1 LTVVPARYGL
11 RGDNAMVAL
20 AQWDEMDGFF
30 LGRESAAD
38 ADENPAED
46 PQLVQVT
53 LRAVDWLDASVERPT
68 RTLEL
73 GDAVLE
79 VRNTG
84 GHVLGDYSLWDT
96 RLTVPAGSTDATLT
110 ARVEALPHAGGD
122 RAWELWRAARPTAPG
137 AWAALSLGE
146 REAWLEVTRIVSLR
160 EHRNPYP
167 VLGERIALDGR
178 QVDDL
183 ASLLCALGEAID
195 GPGGYCG
202 STLSDLA
209 DCLRFAPRA
218 VPRPQLVW
226 RDLAVA
232 EKGLGRYL
240 DLARGVLNDGAIE
253 VLVG

>member
-1 LTVVPARYGL
+1 MPARYGL

-20 AQWDEMDGFF
+20 AQWNEMSGFF
-30 LGRESAAD
+30 VGRESAAD

-46 PQLVQVT
+46 PQAVQVT
-53 LRAVDWLDASVERPT
+53 LRAVDWLDTSAQRPT

-79 VRNTG
+79 VRDTG

-110 ARVEALPHAGGD
+110 ARVGTLPHAGGD
-122 RAWELWRAARPTAPG
+122 RAWELWRSARPATPG
-137 AWAALSLGE
+137 AWAALPVGE
-146 REAWLEVTRIVSLR
+146 REAWLEVTRIVCLR

-167 VLGERIALDGR
+167 VLAQRIDLDGR
-178 QVDDL
+178 QVQDL
-183 ASLLCALGEAID
+183 ASLLCALGEAVD

-209 DCLRFAPRA
+209 DCLRFAPRS

-226 RDLAVA
+226 GDLAVA
-232 EKGLGRYL
+232 AKALGHYL
-240 DLARGVLNDGAIE
+240 DLARTVLAEGA
-253 VLVG
+253 VDVVAA